1 MGPRAGFSQVLIVGG
16 FVLLVAI
23 GVGVAMGNH
32 VLGQVAGQEPIAP
45 TPVPIPT
52 QSGDAESG
60 NSAAWKH
67 LTILSVAT
75 DPAFPDPRITPEP
88 EVVVT
93 PKPTPTP
100 RPSPS
105 PTPGTGVPYTSPPPP
120 IPLETEGP
128 TPEAEATG
136 VSRPPNAARTSTPTR
151 ATLPPVPVPSINP

>member
-23 GVGVAMGNH
+23 GVGIAMGNH

-52 QSGDAESG
+52 QPSAESG

-88 EVVVT
+88 EAVA
-93 PKPTPTP
+93 TP
-100 RPSPS
+100 RRTPSPKPSPS
-105 PTPGTGVPYTSPPPP
+105 PTPGTGAPYTSPPLPVP
-120 IPLETEGP
+120 FATEGA
-128 TPEAEATG
+128 TPEAEVTG
-136 VSRPPNAARTSTPTR
+136 GSRPPNAGRTSTPTR
-151 ATLPPVPVPSINP
+151 ATLPPVPVPSVNP